1 MKKAMLEK
9 GKISTR
15 QLTILVMFLT
25 IGDSILV
32 IPPSTSHYA
41 RQNAWISALIGMIV
55 GLLAIYMYSKFVKL
69 YPKLTLIEAIQK
81 AFGKW
86 IGTILSF
93 LTLMYFLIVTV
104 GSMRELSEFVTSE
117 ILPRTPIPAVL
128 ILFMVIVI
136 MATRLGI
143 EVIGRA
149 GEIFTPMIIILFLIL
164 TVAIIPQME
173 IVRLLPILEDG
184 IKPVL
189 RGSISITAYTFI
201 EPVVFLMFLPYV
213 NQQQKITKG
222 LLQGCFLGGIIIFLT
237 VTISILVLG
246 PDLTTRDIY
255 PSYNIAR
262 RISVGGFFERV
273 EAMIALLWMLTLFI
287 EVTLYFYAFVLGL
300 SQLFKLKEYR
310 VLTLPTGLI
319 LVTLAPLIAPNYTY
333 YNKVFD
339 NYWVYYVIT
348 FGLFLPLVLLGVGM
362 FRRAL
367 DKGLKS
373 RS

>member
-1 MKKAMLEK
+1 VNKAMLEK

-32 IPPSTSHYA
+32 IPPSTTYYA
-41 RQNAWISALIGMIV
+41 RQNAWLSALIGMTV
-55 GLLAIYMYSKFVKL
+55 GLIALYMYSKFAQL
-69 YPKLTLIEAIQK
+69 YPKLTLIQAIQK
-81 AFGKW
+81 ACGKW
-86 IGTILSF
+86 IGTILSL

-104 GSMRELSEFVTSE
+104 GSMRELGEFVTSE
-117 ILPRTPIPAVL
+117 ILLRTPIPAIL

-149 GEIFTPMIIILFLIL
+149 TEIFTPMIIILFLIL

-173 IVRLLPILEDG
+173 PVRLLPILEDG

-189 RGSISITAYTFI
+189 RGSISITAYTFL

-222 LLQGCFLGGIIIFLT
+222 LLWGCFLGGIIIFLT
-237 VTISILVLG
+237 VAVSILVLG

-300 SQLFKLKEYR
+300 AQLLKLKEYR
-310 VLTLPTGLI
+310 VLTLPTGFI

-333 YNKVFD
+333 YNMIFD
-339 NYWVYYVIT
+339 NYWVYYIIT
-348 FGLFLPLVLLGVGM
+348 FGVFLPLALLGVGM
-362 FRRAL
+362 FRGAL
-367 DKGLKS
+367 SKGLQS
-373 RS
+373 RR

>member
-1 MKKAMLEK
+1 MLEK

-86 IGTILSF
+86 IGTILSL

-319 LVTLAPLIAPNYTY
+319 LVTLAPLIGPNYTY

>member
-1 MKKAMLEK
+1 MNKAMLEK

-32 IPPSTSHYA
+32 IPPSTTHYA

-55 GLLAIYMYSKFVKL
+55 GLLAIYMYSKFAKL
-69 YPKLTLIEAIQK
+69 YPKLTLIEVIQK

-86 IGTILSF
+86 IGAILSL

-189 RGSISITAYTFI
+189 RGSISITAYTFL

-237 VTISILVLG
+237 ITVSILVLG

-367 DKGLKS
+367 SKDLKS

>member
-1 MKKAMLEK
+1 MNKAMLEK

-32 IPPSTSHYA
+32 IPPSTTHYA

-55 GLLAIYMYSKFVKL
+55 GLLAIYMYSKFAKL
-69 YPKLTLIEAIQK
+69 YPKLTLIEVIQK

-86 IGTILSF
+86 IGTILSL

-184 IKPVL
+184 IKPVV
-189 RGSISITAYTFI
+189 RGSISITAYTFL

-213 NQQQKITKG
+213 HQQQKITKG

-237 VTISILVLG
+237 ITISILVLG

-310 VLTLPTGLI
+310 VLTLPAGLI

-367 DKGLKS
+367 SKGLKS

>member
-86 IGTILSF
+86 IGTILSL

-319 LVTLAPLIAPNYTY
+319 LVTLAPLIGPNYTY

>member
-1 MKKAMLEK
+1 MLEK
-9 GKISTR
+9 GKLSIR
-15 QLTILVMFLT
+15 QLTILVMLVT

-32 IPPSTSHYA
+32 IPPSTTHYA
-41 RQNAWISALIGMIV
+41 RQNAWISTLIGLV
-55 GLLAIYMYSKFVKL
+55 AGLLTIYMYSRFVKA
-69 YPKLTLIEAIQK
+69 YPNLTLIEAIQK

-86 IGTILSF
+86 VGTILSF
-93 LTLMYFLIVTV
+93 LTLMFFLVVTV
-104 GSMRELSEFVTSE
+104 GSMREVGDFVISEM
-117 ILPRTPIPAVL
+117 LPGTPIPSVL
-128 ILFMVIVI
+128 VLFILIVI

-143 EVIGRA
+143 EVIGRT

-173 IVRLLPILEDG
+173 FVRMLPILEDG

-189 RGSISITAYTFI
+189 RGSISITAYTFL

-237 VTISILVLG
+237 LSVSILVLG

-273 EAMIALLWMLTLFI
+273 EALIALQWMFTLFI
-287 EVTLYFYAFVLGL
+287 KVTLFFYAFILGI
-300 SQLFKLKEYR
+300 SQLFKLKEFR

-319 LVTLAPLIAPNYTY
+319 LVALAPLIAPNYTY
-333 YNKVFD
+333 YNTVFD

-348 FGLFLPLVLLGVGM
+348 FGFFLPLVLLGMAM
-362 FRRAL
+362 FQRAL
-367 DKGLKS
+367 RKDLKS
-373 RS
+373 RN

>member
-1 MKKAMLEK
+1 VNKAMLEK

-32 IPPSTSHYA
+32 IPPSTTHYA

-55 GLLAIYMYSKFVKL
+55 GLLAIYMYSKFAKL

-86 IGTILSF
+86 IGTILSL

-189 RGSISITAYTFI
+189 RGSISITAYTFL

-237 VTISILVLG
+237 ITVSILVLG

-367 DKGLKS
+367 SKDLKS